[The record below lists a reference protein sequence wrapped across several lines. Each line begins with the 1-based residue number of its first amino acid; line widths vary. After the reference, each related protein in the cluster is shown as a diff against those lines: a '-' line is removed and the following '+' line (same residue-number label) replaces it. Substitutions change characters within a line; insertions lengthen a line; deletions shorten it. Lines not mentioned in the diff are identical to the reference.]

1 MERKSPVTGKVD
13 GPYTVLPSEEVP
25 IMPKPKKPK
34 KKTKLK
40 KPSKP
45 ESLLPKKM
53 GGGKVEKRFIGGLVG
68 KGAKSLAPK
77 IKKLF
82 SKKSKPKPKV
92 AKKVKPKKPTVSESK
107 RNPNKKKIK
116 DSIEGKNYLRDRESN
131 AIKEIE
137 PPYDEWPN
145 IEKNYRLNKRLLSR
159 GKAKQRM
166 KNQMKGDGRKFYVEK
181 SHGGKVS
188 KETTSGDDLISSC
201 YD

>member
-137 PPYDEWPN
+137 PPYLRN
-145 IEKNYRLNKRLLSR
+145 IEKNYRK

-181 SHGGKVS
+181 SHGGKVN
-188 KETTSGDDLISSC
+188 KEATSGDDLVSSC